1 MGYRVRAEGWSY
13 TLFVEW
19 DGASLRP
26 MWDRVQSEELYI
38 HDEDEETDFDGA
50 YSEKVNL
57 AVGTVSQAA
66 KAAIA
71 RLRPVLRAHFN
82 AD

>member
-19 DGASLRP
+19 NGALLKP
-26 MWDRVQSEELYI
+26 VWDRVQSEELYA
-38 HDEDEETDFDGA
+38 HDQDDETDFDGA
-50 YSEKVNL
+50 YSERVNL
-57 AVGTVSQAA
+57 AVGAVSKAA

-71 RLRPVLRAHFN
+71 QLRPVLREHFN